1 MKKFRAA
8 VWQYYK
14 RFLPLFVVCAVV
26 SLIFQWLWRE
36 PIGEVFPVGI
46 PFFSPFFFLFVL
58 CTSSTL
64 DRLFLQMHLPHRTQQ
79 KAFWAFLPTA
89 LLGAG
94 VSVAIARWVSAGT
107 PKRSGYDIYTV
118 SYYFQTSLFGNE
130 IFGGSM
136 ARITWLSFLLCALS
150 LLVALL
156 AARVLFVFWKSA
168 AWKSLLLLGI
178 YLLADFGLRWF
189 TAYSEYTADMFLLEG
204 LHTFLFGNA
213 YAAPSLFCAKAV
225 QLTVLSLCLSI
236 GNRFGS
242 KEQHKE
248 NFQGKTVFT
257 VLRGV
262 AVCAVTVL
270 GICAVYY
277 TRCSQPLR
285 N

>member
-1 MKKFRAA
+1 
-8 VWQYYK
+8 
-14 RFLPLFVVCAVV
+14 
-26 SLIFQWLWRE
+26 
-36 PIGEVFPVGI
+36 
-46 PFFSPFFFLFVL
+46 
-58 CTSSTL
+58 
-64 DRLFLQMHLPHRTQQ
+64 
-79 KAFWAFLPTA
+79 
-89 LLGAG
+89 
-94 VSVAIARWVSAGT
+94 
-107 PKRSGYDIYTV
+107 
-118 SYYFQTSLFGNE
+118 
-130 IFGGSM
+130 M

-168 AWKSLLLLGI
+168 AWKSLLLLGV

-213 YAAPSLFCAKAV
+213 YAAPSLFCAKVV

-277 TRCSQPLR
+277 CTDDNNQTFSPRSDDDWFVLYCQGLYAAGERERAKQLYTDHFDSAENHMYYRYFIVGLLQDRDTPPEDVQWAKAQIDSLITAIQTEEAAYQNNPSDYPGSPYR
-285 N
+285 FEHYAKTAIYDLERFK